1 MVLYYSIF
9 CTASPENIVEGDRKE
24 SVYFGIS
31 CVVNK
36 PKILREILLLN
47 LNSLEKYAH
56 SLQHSLGINHN
67 HLIG

>member
-9 CTASPENIVEGDRKE
+9 YTASPENIVEGDRKE

-47 LNSLEKYAH
+47 LNSWRNMHTVYSIPWE
-56 SLQHSLGINHN
+56 
-67 HLIG
+67 